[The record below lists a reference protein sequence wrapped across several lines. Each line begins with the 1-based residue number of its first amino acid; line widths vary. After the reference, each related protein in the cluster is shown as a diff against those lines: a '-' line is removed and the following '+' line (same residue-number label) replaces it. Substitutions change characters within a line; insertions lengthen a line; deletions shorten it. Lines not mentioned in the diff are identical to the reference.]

1 MVDVDAAVPKDVE
14 KGAPADPNIV
24 DWDGPDDPANPRNWS
39 KAYKLSNV
47 VLVSLAVLYTNLATT
62 VFAPGANVM
71 QREFGFKSSAV
82 EVLTITMAS
91 LGFALGQ
98 LFVPSL
104 SEVFGRV
111 PVYRASS
118 VFYLA
123 FTAGCSR
130 STHVAEFLVFRLCT
144 GLAAASYISTGGG
157 TVADLLPKEER
168 GVAMALFTA
177 GPLFGPVLGP
187 IIGGFVTENLSWRW
201 SFYLILMM
209 AGAVTIASF
218 IFMRETSA
226 VTILRR
232 KATRLSKRTGNPNL
246 RAAGDRQTPIPHLV
260 LHTISRPVRFLL
272 VSPILC
278 LIALHVAFNFGVT
291 MLLFATFPTVFEDT
305 YGWSVGISGLAY
317 IGIGVG
323 CAIGIF
329 IFGKFSD
336 RMLRGNGGP
345 YNPER
350 RLILMMYVS
359 PLLPIGLFLYAW
371 TTESKVHW
379 IVPIVGTAI
388 GGPGVVVLISSSQT
402 YTIDIF
408 GPRAAASAMAGINLL
423 RNLLGAFLPL
433 AAPRLYTNLHM
444 GWGNSVLAFIAM
456 AFIPVPFWLYRHG
469 RWLREKFPV
478 RL

>member
-1 MVDVDAAVPKDVE
+1 M
-14 KGAPADPNIV
+14 
-24 DWDGPDDPANPRNWS
+24 
-39 KAYKLSNV
+39 
-47 VLVSLAVLYTNLATT
+47 
-62 VFAPGANVM
+62 
-71 QREFGFKSSAV
+71 
-82 EVLTITMAS
+82 
-91 LGFALGQ
+91 
-98 LFVPSL
+98 
-104 SEVFGRV
+104 
-111 PVYRASS
+111 
-118 VFYLA
+118 
-123 FTAGCSR
+123 
-130 STHVAEFLVFRLCT
+130 LCQ
-144 GLAAASYISTGGG
+144 
-157 TVADLLPKEER
+157 
-168 GVAMALFTA
+168 
-177 GPLFGPVLGP
+177 
-187 IIGGFVTENLSWRW
+187 
-201 SFYLILMM
+201 

-469 RWLREKFPV
+469 RWLREKFPGGHRPSFILFLPMRIPFLPV
-478 RL
+478 VTGYRVSRLYTGISCWWWCPWFSSFLGNVTTAEWPPSSTNSIILNWMLFNTARQASFPLKKRLDLLTRA